1 VTSPF
6 RIRMIA
12 GPNGSGKSTIKRL
25 LKPDWLGVYLN
36 PDEIEEALGA
46 QEGLSL
52 ESLGISMTHDEIYRT
67 LAASELLQKH
77 GCTPRQDQID
87 IRNHFLSFPG
97 YSVQSY
103 LASALTAIFR
113 DRLIQSQMSFTF
125 ETVMSSLDKVEA
137 MKEYGKVSA
146 RRYLYFIA
154 TEDPEINIRRVKQRV
169 REGGHDV
176 PEDKIRSRYI
186 RSLENLLPC
195 ILETERAFLFDNS
208 SADTPAL
215 LLAEVTNGK
224 KIDLKVEVIPH
235 WLDEHLLKKAN
246 RIP

>member
-1 VTSPF
+1 
-6 RIRMIA
+6 MIA

-36 PDEIEEALGA
+36 PDEIEQALGA
-46 QEGLSL
+46 QGGLSL
-52 ESLGISMTHDEIYRT
+52 ESSLIPMSQAEIFQALAIS
-67 LAASELLQKH
+67 SLLQKH
-77 GCTPRQDQID
+77 DCIPRQDQIE
-87 IRNHFLSFPG
+87 IRNNFLSFPG

-103 LASALTAIFR
+103 LASALTSILR
-113 DRLIQSQMSFTF
+113 NRLIQNQTSFTF

-137 MKEYGKVSA
+137 MREYGRVGA

-154 TEDPEINIRRVKQRV
+154 TEDPEINIRRVRQRV
-169 REGGHDV
+169 QEGGHNV

-208 SADTPAL
+208 SADKPAL
-215 LLAEVTNGK
+215 LLAEVTDGK
-224 KIDLKVEVIPH
+224 KIDLKVEAVPN
-235 WLDEHLLKKAN
+235 WLDEHLLKKAK
-246 RIP
+246 RLP